1 MLARI
6 GKGVI
11 LLEKSFTPEV
21 IEAITKIIK
30 NGNSAEIKKE
40 QGRIVVVEI
49 KRQVKTKTVIKG

>member
-1 MLARI
+1 MI
-6 GKGVI
+6 F
-11 LLEKSFTPEV
+11 LEKSFTPEV